1 MIFDRVDGRQ
11 ETGDRRWE
19 MSKKKKTMLTPS
31 KTKLC
36 ISKALA

>member
-1 MIFDRVDGRQ
+1 MIFERVDGRQ
-11 ETGDRRWE
+11 ETGDGRCL
-19 MSKKKKTMLTPS
+19 KKKTMLTPS